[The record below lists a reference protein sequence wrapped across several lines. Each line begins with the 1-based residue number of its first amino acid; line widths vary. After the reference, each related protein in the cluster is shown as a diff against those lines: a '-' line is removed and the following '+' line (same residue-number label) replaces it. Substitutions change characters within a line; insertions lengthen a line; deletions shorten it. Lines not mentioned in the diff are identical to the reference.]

1 MLVAGAPRAVGDEEE
16 RMLLTLRAIADAGGS
31 LPLQLGVNRGRAFT
45 GDIGPDYRRT
55 YTAMGDVTDLAA
67 RLAAK
72 APRADLRDGRRARA
86 LGAAVRADP
95 DPVARPEGQ
104 GAPGR
109 RWSVGP
115 RAHGARRRAAGARAA
130 RRPRRELDLL
140 RAALAEARAGAGR
153 YAELSGPPGIGKTQL
168 VEALRAEAAGL
179 TVLRA
184 TCEPHGGAGPYG
196 AWRELL
202 LPLIGAEW
210 DDPAAVVVARLRAA
224 VAERAHELEPWL
236 PLLAATLGVELPDTP
251 AVAALAPAF
260 RADRLH
266 DAVVRFLAAS
276 LPDATVL
283 VIEHA
288 HDMDAASAAL
298 LGAVLEALPRSRG

>member
-1 MLVAGAPRAVGDEEE
+1 M
-16 RMLLTLRAIADAGGS
+16 
-31 LPLQLGVNRGRAFT
+31 GR
-45 GDIGPDYRRT
+45 D
-55 YTAMGDVTDLAA
+55 
-67 RLAAK
+67 
-72 APRADLRDGRRARA
+72 
-86 LGAAVRADP
+86 
-95 DPVARPEGQ
+95 
-104 GAPGR
+104 
-109 RWSVGP
+109 
-115 RAHGARRRAAGARAA
+115 
-130 RRPRRELDLL
+130 RELDLL

-179 TVLRA
+179 TVLLA

-224 VAERAHELEPWL
+224 VAERAHDLEPWL

-298 LGAVLEALPRSRG
+298 LGAVLEALPAQPWLIAAHPPRRALGRRARARARADRAAARAARARGGAGARPPADRGHAAAAAGARARRRAGRGQPAVPARPARRRRGRRRRADRDAWRRPRPRGSTGSTRATGRWSATPRCSA